1 MRRRCRLSSNLLAVE
16 RLFGILSAPQR
27 LNLSKP
33 QRRREDG
40 RAAGNALAA
49 GASMVPSP

>member
-40 RAAGNALAA
+40 RAAVQWRP
-49 GASMVPSP
+49 GASMVPPP